1 MTNLIMFVFGIL
13 FATIIMPIMQSI
25 SNVLC
30 DWINVLGAKAQVN
43 ISNSNLEIT
52 KVQCK
57 IDELTNQG
65 EQGELTDCCSPPMG
79 FHLDECDC

>member
-1 MTNLIMFVFGIL
+1 MTNLIIFVFGIL
-13 FATIIMPIMQSI
+13 FVTIVMPIIQSI
-25 SNVLC
+25 SNALC

-43 ISNSNLEIT
+43 ISNSNLETT

-57 IDELTNQG
+57 IDELTN
-65 EQGELTDCCSPPMG
+65 QGELTDCCSPPMG